1 MMQKLSFDVDPAM
14 EAQFPQKRL
23 AWAEIHLRDGRV
35 LKSRVYAAPGEHTD
49 HVDLSW
55 EEKKFLLRSAPVL
68 SVRQQHTLLEL
79 LENPDKKVS
88 EIVNAMNGV

>member
-1 MMQKLSFDVDPAM
+1 LYGNTLCRILQADKTLNFLS
-14 EAQFPQKRL
+14 R
-23 AWAEIHLRDGRV
+23 
-35 LKSRVYAAPGEHTD
+35 APGEHTD

-55 EEKKFLLRSAPVL
+55 EEKKFLLRTAPVL
-68 SVRQQHTLLEL
+68 SARQQHTLPEL